1 MKKIKLPE
9 RIINTDLQ
17 SQNSISQWSEG
28 IYTFLN
34 PVSYL
39 DALNNKELFDDFD
52 GIFADGSILVA
63 AIRMAY
69 GKKVVRRSF
78 DMTSLAPQLFN
89 YASSSRKSIYIVAS
103 KQSQIERAV
112 EIFLEKYPD
121 LIIKG
126 YRNGY
131 FQTDDERL
139 QEYNYIIK
147 EIKPDIVIVGMGTI
161 VQERFLLGLKKSGFS
176 GKGFTCGGFIH
187 KTASNKIDYY
197 PRWVDKLNLRFLYRM
212 LKESYTR
219 QRYAKAAFLFP
230 VRFLA
235 EKFE

>member
-17 SQNSISQWSEG
+17 SQNRISQWSEG

-103 KQSQIERAV
+103 KQSQVERAV
-112 EIFLEKYPD
+112 EIFRDRYPN
-121 LIIKG
+121 LMIKG

-139 QEYNYIIK
+139 
-147 EIKPDIVIVGMGTI
+147 
-161 VQERFLLGLKKSGFS
+161 S
-176 GKGFTCGGFIH
+176 
-187 KTASNKIDYY
+187 
-197 PRWVDKLNLRFLYRM
+197 
-212 LKESYTR
+212 
-219 QRYAKAAFLFP
+219 
-230 VRFLA
+230 
-235 EKFE
+235 

>member
-1 MKKIKLPE
+1 
-9 RIINTDLQ
+9 
-17 SQNSISQWSEG
+17 
-28 IYTFLN
+28 
-34 PVSYL
+34 
-39 DALNNKELFDDFD
+39 
-52 GIFADGSILVA
+52 
-63 AIRMAY
+63 MAY

-187 KTASNKIDYY
+187 QTASNKIDYY